1 MPFAPHLALPL
12 LVAALMAVLPC
23 AWSAARAAPG
33 TATRLDELGLKAN
46 GTAVVLAAER
56 DFTSELDRS
65 KDLRRNLAKAATA
78 VATHEKAFQK
88 GSESLDQLRG
98 QLIQLNGQFASVPA
112 GDVDR
117 HNQLVARINA
127 VSGQVD
133 LLTAQRSRAEEEGRK
148 LRGTLTEARE
158 AYLQFVLDARKRADA
173 IQADYATRAAD
184 ATVREAVAELS
195 AADSKEYKFGPSPA
209 FQAALRKLTTLEDA
223 VLSETIDL
231 ERDGKVL
238 RASVSVNG
246 GKPHAMMVDSGS
258 STVLVPARFAEEFG
272 VVPGEYDQKVMC
284 TLADGN
290 QVEGTLKKLG
300 SVRVGKF
307 IVKDVE
313 CVVLGPEAVA
323 AELLLGMSYLGRFE
337 FKLNPDAGTLTMSR
351 VEGTD

>member
-1 MPFAPHLALPL
+1 MTALSRRARPLPL
-12 LVAALMAVLPC
+12 PSLIVVLPFV
-23 AWSAARAAPG
+23 WSAVHAAPG
-33 TATRLDELGLKAN
+33 TANRLDELGLKAS

-56 DFTSELDRS
+56 ELTSELDRA

-88 GSESLDQLRG
+88 GSEQLDGLRG
-98 QLIQLNGQFASVPA
+98 QLVQLNAQFSSLPG
-112 GDVDR
+112 GDADR
-117 HNQLVARINA
+117 HNQLVASINA

-173 IQADYATRAAD
+173 VQSEYATRAAD
-184 ATVREAVAELS
+184 PKVREAVSELS
-195 AADSKEYKFGPSPA
+195 TAESKEYRFGPSPA
-209 FQAALRKLTTLEDA
+209 FQAALRRLTSLEEA

-238 RASVSVNG
+238 RASVSING

-258 STVLVPARFAEEFG
+258 STVLVPSRFAEEFD
-272 VVPGEYDQKVMC
+272 VVPEEYDQKVTC
-284 TLADGN
+284 TLADGR

-351 VEGTD
+351 VEGAD